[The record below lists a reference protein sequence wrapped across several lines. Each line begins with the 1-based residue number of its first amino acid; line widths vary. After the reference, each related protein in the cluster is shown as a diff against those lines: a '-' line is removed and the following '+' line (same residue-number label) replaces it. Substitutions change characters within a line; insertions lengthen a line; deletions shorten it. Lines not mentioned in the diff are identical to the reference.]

1 MLLDSFPTHSDFFIV
16 EFSNAK
22 VTIKN
27 GKKDEIYTETRRK
40 EQLIGLYVDN
50 DKVFCIF
57 NFNES
62 THARENSKFFWFSAH
77 LIVPLHP
84 VYKRL

>member
-22 VTIKN
+22 VIIKN
-27 GKKDEIYTETRRK
+27 GKKDDIYTETRRK

-57 NFNES
+57 NDIS
-62 THARENSKFFWFSAH
+62 R
-77 LIVPLHP
+77 LIRA
-84 VYKRL
+84 YTS

>member
-27 GKKDEIYTETRRK
+27 GKKDDIYTETRRK

-57 NFNES
+57 NDIS
-62 THARENSKFFWFSAH
+62 R
-77 LIVPLHP
+77 LIRA
-84 VYKRL
+84 YTS